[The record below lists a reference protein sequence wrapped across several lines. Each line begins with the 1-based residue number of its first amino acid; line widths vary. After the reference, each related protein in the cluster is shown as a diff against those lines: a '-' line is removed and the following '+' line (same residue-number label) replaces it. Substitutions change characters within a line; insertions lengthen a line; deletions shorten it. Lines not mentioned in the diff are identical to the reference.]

1 MSLWIRVCGPV
12 ELYVQ
17 REWRPWEALAARCQ
31 PGQPLGALEA
41 VARRAGDLEMSE
53 IPQGRCLLVRT
64 WPENGEPDHGVVA
77 DGRWLVFD
85 VSLCVPDTLAGEE
98 FSGEFEPA
106 AHQAAP

>member
-1 MSLWIRVCGPV
+1 M
-12 ELYVQ
+12 
-17 REWRPWEALAARCQ
+17 AARYQ

-41 VARRAGDLEMSE
+41 VARRAGDLEMTE

-85 VSLCVPDTLAGEE
+85 VSLCVPDTPARSSAGN
-98 FSGEFEPA
+98 SSPQPTRPA
-106 AHQAAP
+106 P